1 MRQSLEDRSPAPQI
15 DKLAAAR
22 GALVGFA
29 FASVLWGLIA
39 LAWWFL

>member
-15 DKLAAAR
+15 DKLAGAR
-22 GALVGFA
+22 GVAIGFA
-29 FASVLWGLIA
+29 IASAMWGLIV